1 MMGKEQ
7 GIQAQHC
14 QAYILAIK
22 NMAIEDLNGMLA
34 AMIT

>member
-1 MMGKEQ
+1 MIGKEQ

-14 QAYILAIK
+14 QAYKPAIK
-22 NMAIEDLNGMLA
+22 NMAIVDLNGMLA